1 MRNGSQVT
9 AAACACLFVSFLS
22 NALAQPAPS
31 CGNGTDAAPR
41 PLTGVALAATRDGTL
56 YFADRTTSLVRKIT
70 PAGVIANVAGT
81 GTPGFAGDGGNASA
95 GQIGLVA
102 QLSVDGSGN
111 LFIAEASP
119 GRVRKVTPGGTIT
132 TVAGSGRTGF
142 EGDGGPA
149 TSASLCTPAG
159 MALDG
164 SGNLYLGFEV
174 PGMALEGD
182 RGYRVRRVTPAGIIT
197 TVADAGTQ
205 ESTTGG
211 SAAADVTPAR
221 TGPARV
227 TSLTAHPDGTLYFSD
242 GARIR
247 RMTPGGTITIAAGT
261 GRRGVAAD
269 GLAAASSDIGL
280 IVDVEI
286 DDAGNLL
293 FSEGGSNRIRTISR
307 LGILGTM
314 SGSEPGAPGSPRR
327 PRDLATDG
335 AGNVF
340 FVERL
345 SLTGSPPDNQAW
357 LIRKLTRQGAAST
370 LFMLP

>member
-1 MRNGSQVT
+1 MRNWSHVT
-9 AAACACLFVSFLS
+9 AAACACLFVSFAS
-22 NALAQPAPS
+22 NALAQPALS
-31 CGNGTDAAPR
+31 CGNGTDAPTR

-95 GQIGLVA
+95 APIGLVA
-102 QLSVDGSGN
+102 QLAVDRSGN
-111 LFIAEASP
+111 LFIAEANP
-119 GRVRKVTPGGTIT
+119 GRVRKVTPGGAIT

-149 TSASLCTPAG
+149 ISASLCTPAG

-174 PGMALEGD
+174 PGTALDGG

-197 TVADAGTQ
+197 TVADTGEQ

-211 SAAADVTPAR
+211 SAAAGPPAT

-227 TSLTAHPDGTLYFSD
+227 TSLTAHADGTLYFSD

-269 GLAAASSDIGL
+269 GLPAASSDIGL
-280 IVDVEI
+280 IIGVEI
-286 DDAGNLL
+286 DDAGDLL

-307 LGILGTM
+307 VGILGTM
-314 SGSEPGAPGSPRR
+314 TGSEPGAPGSPRR

-340 FVERL
+340 FVEAL
-345 SLTGSPPDNQAW
+345 SLTGSPPDNQTW
-357 LIRKLTRQGAAST
+357 LIRKLTKQGAGST
-370 LFMLP
+370 LFKLP